1 MENSTKVVDI
11 LIQKKF
17 KEVLDARKEGRLYDF
32 KNELRKELEASLK
45 DLNNPTEKTAA
56 EKILHE
62 ITIQSTKNNW
72 VN

>member
-11 LIQKKF
+11 LIEKKF

-32 KNELRKELEASLK
+32 KSELRKELEASLK
-45 DLNNPTEKTAA
+45 NLKSPTEKKEA
-56 EKILHE
+56 EKILYE
-62 ITIQSTKNNW
+62 INNQQPKNTW

>member
-17 KEVLDARKEGRLYDF
+17 KEVLDARKEGKLYDF
-32 KNELRKELEASLK
+32 KNELKKELETSLK
-45 DLNNPTEKTAA
+45 DLKNPIEKEEAK
-56 EKILHE
+56 KILDQ
-62 ITIQSTKNNW
+62 IKNQQTNNTW

>member
-17 KEVLDARKEGRLYDF
+17 KEVLDARKEGKLYDF
-32 KNELRKELEASLK
+32 KSELRKELEASLK
-45 DLNNPTEKTAA
+45 DLKNPTEKKEA

-62 ITIQSTKNNW
+62 ITSQQTNNTW